1 MDRRLTH
8 LPPGPDPR
16 PAREPQV
23 AVIALGSNEG
33 DRGDML
39 QAAAER
45 LRRLPLVDE
54 LVMSEPIET
63 VAMRVDGPDP
73 DAPPYLNA
81 VALMTTRLA
90 PSVLL
95 GMLHAIEEEQGRVRV
110 ERWGDR
116 TLDLDLIAYGDF
128 QSDRPHLQVPHP
140 RAGERLFVLEP
151 WLSIDPD
158 AVLPGAGR
166 VDALVARLKSPSI
179 PTPHSGHRS
188 ALPGASGARGPG
200 SGTENDHPQ
209 DAR

>member
-8 LPPGPDPR
+8 LAAPPDPR
-16 PAREPQV
+16 PGRLPQV

-33 DRGDML
+33 DRGEML
-39 QAAAER
+39 RAAADR
-45 LRRLPLVDE
+45 LRRLPLVDD

-63 VAMRVDGPDP
+63 VAVKPDGPDP

-90 PSVLL
+90 PQVLL
-95 GMLHAIEEEQGRVRV
+95 GMLHAVEEEQGRVRL

-116 TLDLDLIAYGDF
+116 TLDLDLIAYGDLA
-128 QSDRPHLQVPHP
+128 SDTPHLQVPHP
-140 RAGERLFVLEP
+140 RAAERLFVLEP

-166 VDALVARLKSPSI
+166 VDELVRRL
-179 PTPHSGHRS
+179 RS
-188 ALPGASGARGPG
+188 SDDR
-200 SGTENDHPQ
+200 
-209 DAR
+209 

>member
-8 LPPGPDPR
+8 LSLPIDPR
-16 PAREPQV
+16 PGREPQV

-33 DRGDML
+33 DRGEML
-39 QAAAER
+39 QTAAER

-63 VAMRVDGPDP
+63 VAVTLEGADP
-73 DAPPYLNA
+73 DAPRYLNA

-90 PSVLL
+90 PAVLL
-95 GMLHAIEEEQGRVRV
+95 GMLHAVEDEQGRVRR

-128 QSDRPHLQVPHP
+128 RSDEEHLRVPHP
-140 RAGERLFVLEP
+140 RAAERLFVLEP

-166 VDALVARLKSPSI
+166 VDALVHTLRDASD
-179 PTPHSGHRS
+179 
-188 ALPGASGARGPG
+188 ASGRTGEGP
-200 SGTENDHPQ
+200 Q
-209 DAR
+209 